1 MSRSKQSAPAQPY
14 AVLTLIAISLAGA
27 AIYSSI
33 AFDALTSPDK
43 NEPAVVLE
51 IRPLVDGRM
60 ASLSN
65 DLVVSVLVTAPLPP
79 DMGRELGRD
88 TAVVFAGAVKGCATI
103 SREVLG
109 PIIKGW
115 NELFARRG
123 VKGRAYI
130 GLSVHVD
137 VINVSARRSILGG
150 IESITLDLGK
160 IAEGYVGHYVLGIDI
175 SARDET
181 SVARLGVTSVEYYDP
196 STAPINS
203 WFFSDEEGQE
213 PPSAVSDNHEVC
225 IDIGDGLRE
234 CYKLTYYAD
243 VDDFADSLPSE
254 YFRVVDGVTYMR
266 VPVLVAVNDFP
277 LMSATVVVSIT
288 TTAKSP
294 ALGVY
299 PTYAIGPNVAKAL
312 NDPNYPEF
320 PSVTIWKGSEP
331 VWGGEQF
338 GFHRSLILHPRGE
351 TNTSWVWIY
360 ARPYIEIYSVYLVTD
375 MGTDTI
381 GEDGATYLRDDVTFS
396 ISDILLSGDE
406 IESGYAYGMPHE
418 IISSYFFAGT
428 NEAFVTRLSPGES
441 IRLKT
446 VFQTCDK
453 CGADFEVGI
462 PAGAIVA
469 AAASLATPFSGPV
482 AAGLSS
488 FAVSLSNVGADIYI
502 EGGVQNYGDDP
513 GFPGDYNVSESVYV
527 RVSKFRYRAD
537 PPLLC
542 FRCSPCHYGAPVGM
556 YLRFH

>member
-1 MSRSKQSAPAQPY
+1 MSRSKQSMLTRPY
-14 AVLTLIAISLAGA
+14 AVLILIAISLAGA

-51 IRPLVDGRM
+51 IRPVVDGRI

-79 DMGRELGRD
+79 DMVRESGRD
-88 TAVVFAGAVKGCATI
+88 TAVVFAGAVKRYATI

-115 NELFARRG
+115 NELFSRRG
-123 VKGRAYI
+123 VSGRAYI
-130 GLSVHVD
+130 GLSVQVD
-137 VINVSARRSILGG
+137 VINVSARRSLLAG
-150 IESITLDLGK
+150 IESITLDLETVAK
-160 IAEGYVGHYVLGIDI
+160 GYIGHYVLGIDI
-175 SARDET
+175 SASDET
-181 SVARLGVTSVEYYDP
+181 RVARLGVTSVEYYDP

-203 WFFSDEEGQE
+203 WFFSDEEEQE
-213 PPSAVSDNHEVC
+213 PLSAVSDNHDVC

-234 CYKLTYYAD
+234 CYKPTYYAG
-243 VDDFADSLPSE
+243 VDDFADALPSE

-277 LMSATVVVSIT
+277 SMSATVIVSIT
-288 TTAKSP
+288 TTARSP

-299 PTYAIGPNVAKAL
+299 PTYAIGPNIAKML

-320 PSVTIWKGSEP
+320 ASATVWKGGGL
-331 VWGGEQF
+331 VWGGERF

-351 TNTSWVWIY
+351 TNTGWVWIY

-375 MGTDTI
+375 AGTDAI
-381 GEDGATYLRDDVTFS
+381 EEDGTYLRDDVTFS

-418 IISSYFFAGT
+418 IINNYFFEGT
-428 NEAFVTRLSPGES
+428 EEAFVTRLSSGGS

-446 VFQTCDK
+446 VFQACDK
-453 CGADFEVGI
+453 CGADFEIGI
-462 PAGAIVA
+462 PVGAIVA
-469 AAASLATPFSGPV
+469 AAASLAAPLSGPV
-482 AAGLSS
+482 AVRLPG
-488 FAVSLSNVGADIYI
+488 FAVSLSNVGASIYI
-502 EGGVQNYGDDP
+502 EGGVQNYGDVP
-513 GFPGDYNVSESVYV
+513 GTPGDYDVGESVYV

-542 FRCSPCHYGAPVGM
+542 FRCSPCYYVAPVGM